1 MPKKKQ
7 FLQANAKQAARGK
20 KKEPEPETEDDFLDA
35 ADEFEKSAGK
45 WRAGDAAKSARFFQ
59 RAIDAYAAGLQ
70 KFPRSFD
77 LAYNKALLEYQIAQD
92 LRIAAQIG
100 PPLVD
105 LLRQALDSHR
115 FAIALNPDNLDIL
128 FNTANVLSDLAD
140 RVNKSEAVPL
150 LHESVQCIRRCLE
163 RQVQEYE
170 SLQAAFLAANSGD
183 QDAPPEPAPHK
194 ESSSGS
200 SGEEY
205 ASVEEA
211 VTESAILDSV
221 FFMANT
227 IADLLGIMPAEDLD
241 AISKEVE
248 TVVGF
253 FTSGALQPYFEKL
266 DRTVP
271 EPEKKTPTLS
281 LSLSATPPKPTQAQP
296 SEYDSSIAEGSLAQ
310 ARLFSAISEAEFR
323 RGERSAASWYAVV
336 LTKFAAITNGNA
348 SSALPDPADASS
360 ALIDALSAVASTTA
374 SAATA
379 AHAQAETA
387 YLTQAPSVAE
397 DGSNAAD
404 PDAPAPPQDVA
415 EAWTNDAVHAD
426 ALKRAYHVLT
436 TILSSSSSSSCSRVP
451 ADKAPQ
457 LYIALGDVHWRL
469 RAACSSV
476 GDVAGA
482 VAQARRAERCWEE
495 AEKKAKAVGVQCA
508 EEELEAAGKRA
519 VSAVLR
525 GAGGGG
531 VPLGEAREVALQAV
545 QEMREDELLGDVL
558 AQHALKMLGAA

>member
-1 MPKKKQ
+1 MNQPTNKI
-7 FLQANAKQAARGK
+7 
-20 KKEPEPETEDDFLDA
+20 PTE
-35 ADEFEKSAGK
+35 K
-45 WRAGDAAKSARFFQ
+45 
-59 RAIDAYAAGLQ
+59 
-70 KFPRSFD
+70 
-77 LAYNKALLEYQIAQD
+77 
-92 LRIAAQIG
+92 
-100 PPLVD
+100 
-105 LLRQALDSHR
+105 
-115 FAIALNPDNLDIL
+115 
-128 FNTANVLSDLAD
+128 T
-140 RVNKSEAVPL
+140 
-150 LHESVQCIRRCLE
+150 
-163 RQVQEYE
+163 
-170 SLQAAFLAANSGD
+170 
-183 QDAPPEPAPHK
+183 
-194 ESSSGS
+194 
-200 SGEEY
+200 
-205 ASVEEA
+205 
-211 VTESAILDSV
+211 
-221 FFMANT
+221 
-227 IADLLGIMPAEDLD
+227 
-241 AISKEVE
+241 
-248 TVVGF
+248 
-253 FTSGALQPYFEKL
+253 
-266 DRTVP
+266 
-271 EPEKKTPTLS
+271 TPTLS

-323 RGERSAASWYAVV
+323 RGERSAASWYAIV
-336 LTKFAAITNGNA
+336 LTKFAAITDGNA
-348 SSALPDPADASS
+348 SSSLPDPADASS
-360 ALIDALSAVASTTA
+360 ALIDALSTVASTTA
-374 SAATA
+374 SSATA

-387 YLTQAPSVAE
+387 YLTQAASVPD
-397 DGSNAAD
+397 DGSSNAAD
-404 PDAPAPPQDVA
+404 PGAPAPPQDVT

-436 TILSSSSSSSCSRVP
+436 TTLSSSGLP

-519 VSAVLR
+519 VSVVLR